1 MHNQAFIHRDIKP
14 ENFLMGV
21 GANSHVVYLVDLGF
35 VNRIIDPKTKKHIE
49 YQKRESLTGT
59 ATFASINAHNG
70 DELSR
75 RDDLESIAY
84 VLIYL
89 LRGKLPWCDL
99 LS

>member
-21 GANSHVVYLVDLGF
+21 GSNSHIVYLVDLGF

-49 YQKRESLTGT
+49 YKQRESLTGT